1 LKIRKHFRTD
11 TSVVDYIITDLN
23 VNIVNK
29 EDCLDRCVA
38 ERITKLN
45 NEYNRQLDRVITY
58 IILRCDFEDLPIQ
71 AISKITLSLTK
82 VMDIMNKGFI
92 SIIGED

>member
-1 LKIRKHFRTD
+1 MKIRKHFRTD

-23 VNIVNK
+23 INIVNK
-29 EDCLDRCVA
+29 EDCLDKCVA

-45 NEYNRQLDRVITY
+45 KSYNDQLDKIITE
-58 IILRCDFEDLPIQ
+58 IILRCDFQDLPIQ
-71 AISKITLSLTK
+71 AISKMTLSLTK
-82 VMDIMNKGFI
+82 VMDIMNKGFM